1 MKRIFMVSGHPLF
14 SQGVEMLLRQEQ
26 DLAIVGRET
35 DADKAIER
43 IKELRPDVIILEHAL
58 PECDPMPI
66 VMRLLI
72 ERLNAKI
79 IGLNLQANS
88 IYIYRE
94 EQRMVR
100 GVADLVTAIEND
112 ASVSE
117 LARAAEKEVKEKA
130 P

>member
-14 SQGVEMLLRQEQ
+14 SQGVEILLRQEK
-26 DLAIVGRET
+26 DLTIVGRET

-58 PECDPMPI
+58 PEYDPMPI